1 MASYYEGKISSIKGI
16 GPKGLEEIRETINN
30 VDLIQKDD
38 QTRSAQGNNY
48 YQLKEVVNKEI
59 LAGRLSRWIYCD
71 GLTIKSCLDLD
82 TTKTS
87 YLDICVSNGVLA
99 CAVKHKNIF
108 EEIITDRTAKT
119 IRPDWSELYPP
130 QKGHFYI

>member
-1 MASYYEGKISSIKGI
+1 MDY
-16 GPKGLEEIRETINN
+16 
-30 VDLIQKDD
+30 
-38 QTRSAQGNNY
+38 
-48 YQLKEVVNKEI
+48 
-59 LAGRLSRWIYCD
+59 
-71 GLTIKSCLDLD
+71 GLTIKNCLDLD

-108 EEIITDRTAKT
+108 EEIIYDRTAKT